1 MHRRLLPLGFLAVAG
16 AITGLAALA
25 SSTPTARAQQTESVE
40 LFRGCNNVSLTWAN
54 GTPTTMVSAAITP
67 ASNIIS
73 IWRFNNL
80 QQTFQGFSPQF
91 VQQSDLQTVNRIDAV
106 FICMTGPGTM
116 SRPILGASG
125 STTTTALASPTVA
138 ATVPGF
144 VQTRILPGAT
154 TATRGSTV
162 TVSVQTTPNTS
173 CSGFATAPNGQPT
186 SLGQSIANASGIAV
200 LSWQVPT
207 NSTTGTATVQIT
219 CGAGTAQTGT
229 VQTTITIL

>member
-1 MHRRLLPLGFLAVAG
+1 MHRRLLPLGYLAIAG
-16 AITGLAALA
+16 ALAGLAAVTGG
-25 SSTPTARAQQTESVE
+25 TPPARAQQTESVE

-116 SRPILGASG
+116 ARPILGASG
-125 STTTTALASPTVA
+125 ASTTTAAASPT
-138 ATVPGF
+138 ATVAGF
-144 VQTRILPGAT
+144 VQTRIVPGST

-162 TVSVQTTPNTS
+162 TVSVQTTPNSACT
-173 CSGFATAPNGQPT
+173 GTAVAPNGQQTP
-186 SLGQSIANASGIAV
+186 LGQSTANASGVAV
-200 LSWQVPT
+200 LYWQVPT
-207 NSTTGTATVQIT
+207 AASTGTATLQVV
-219 CGAGTAQTGT
+219 CGTGTTQTGSA
-229 VQTTITIL
+229 QTTITIL

>member
-1 MHRRLLPLGFLAVAG
+1 MHRRLLPLGFVAIAG
-16 AITGLAALA
+16 ALAGLAAL
-25 SSTPTARAQQTESVE
+25 SSGTPAAKAQQTESVE
-40 LFRGCNNVSLTWAN
+40 LFRGCNNVSLTWPN

-116 SRPILGASG
+116 ARPILTAGG
-125 STTTTALASPTVA
+125 TTTTAQSTATATATMAGLTQTRLLSAST
-138 ATVPGF
+138 TVP
-144 VQTRILPGAT
+144 
-154 TATRGSTV
+154 RGSTANI
-162 TVSVQTTPNTS
+162 SVQTTPGAACMGT
-173 CSGFATAPNGQPT
+173 ATAPNGQSA
-186 SLGQSIANASGIAV
+186 SLGQTTANASGVAV
-200 LSWQVPT
+200 LYWQVPAA
-207 NSTTGTATVQIT
+207 SMTGTAVVQVT
-219 CGAGTAQTGT
+219 CSSGAAQNGA